1 MNQNQL
7 VAQQVRVSE
16 WTRIIQDRAASGM
29 TVTEYCKQS
38 GFSETA
44 YYYWLRKVRKAA
56 LTSTGVEFVELK
68 EPENTPAF
76 PDSSISGINFTAEA
90 TISAGILL
98 ININSKTPREL
109 IRTLMEMAA
118 HVVLR
123 SFILQ
128 GNAGCWVHRSP
139 AWYRR
144 SGKSCKV
151 QI

>member
-44 YYYWLRKVRKAA
+44 YYYWLRKVRKTAIA
-56 LTSTGVEFVELK
+56 NSRLEFVELK
-68 EPENTPAF
+68 EPSDTPALSATSNRGNDF
-76 PDSSISGINFTAEA
+76 VTEA
-90 TISAGILL
+90 TISAGTFT

-109 IRTLMEMAA
+109 IRTLMEVAA
-118 HVVLR
+118 HVE
-123 SFILQ
+123 
-128 GNAGCWVHRSP
+128 
-139 AWYRR
+139 
-144 SGKSCKV
+144 
-151 QI
+151 